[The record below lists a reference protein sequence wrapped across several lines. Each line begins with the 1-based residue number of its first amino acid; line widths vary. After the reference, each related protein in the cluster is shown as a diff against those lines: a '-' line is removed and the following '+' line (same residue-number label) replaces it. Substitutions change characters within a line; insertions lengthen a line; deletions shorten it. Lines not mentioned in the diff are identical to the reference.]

1 LPKVACLRFSRAL
14 LLMAGVVGCQPQR
27 PDFPDMD
34 VPLAKSVQAR
44 AAGTT
49 RQTPREPATLYRDE
63 VALVVDEGLGRF
75 LQRLEVD
82 ASLEHGRFE
91 GFRILSLTPPEFW
104 QGVDLRPGDV
114 ILDVNG
120 MSIERPPEAHRAFVS
135 LKTAERLVVNYRR
148 GGERRELVYRIK
160 SRPRSVK
167 AAKSPQSDS

>member
-1 LPKVACLRFSRAL
+1 MLSMMGAL
-14 LLMAGVVGCQPQR
+14 GCQPQA

-34 VPLAKSVQAR
+34 VPIAPAQQAR
-44 AAGTT
+44 LLSTPT
-49 RQTPREPATLYRDE
+49 PPREPAVLYRDE
-63 VALVVDEGLGRF
+63 VTLVVDQGLGRF

-104 QGVDLRPGDV
+104 QGVDLMPGDV

-135 LKTAERLVVNYRR
+135 LKTAEQLVVNYRR

-160 SRPRSVK
+160 DRPKPAK
-167 AAKSPQSDS
+167 AAAKAASSPQSDS